1 MDHAGFWR
9 RVRRPRAILA
19 AAGVLVAA
27 MAGGALAQDGP
38 LDQPPG
44 AEKLDP
50 TSPEVA
56 KRAHAARVKT
66 IAERPPAFWHEV
78 FPHLL
83 KDVTLE
89 RLKTEKGAVVIVRAY
104 AKSPEGDEIPFPY
117 VYTLR
122 EVNTDRIRVVF
133 LRKRGTFGQLGW
145 GVAVVPPGRYVP
157 TGVPAKVNIHLQ
169 TDGTLAHRIRL
180 PLGSAKIA
188 SEKGVRVEAGE
199 VVYLGT
205 EVDSFGQKKPPPS
218 SIQVLDESAAALAYA
233 QRELP
238 AFAPHLQ
245 TRLLPSVDP
254 VELQ

>member
-1 MDHAGFWR
+1 MHHEPWR
-9 RVRRPRAILA
+9 RARRPMAILA
-19 AAGVLVAA
+19 FASMLAGA
-27 MAGGALAQDGP
+27 MASGAQAQDGP
-38 LDQPPG
+38 IDQPPG

-50 TSPEVA
+50 AAPEVM

-66 IAERPPAFWHEV
+66 IAEMPPAFWHEV
-78 FPHLL
+78 YPDLL

-89 RLKTEKGAVVIVRAY
+89 RLRTEKGAVVIVRAY
-104 AKSPEGDEIPFPY
+104 AKSPDGDEIPFPY

-122 EVNTDRIRVVF
+122 EVNTDRVRVVF
-133 LRKRGTFGQLGW
+133 LRKRGSMAQLGW

-169 TDGTLAHRIRL
+169 SDGTLAHKIRL
-180 PLGSAKIA
+180 PLGSARIA
-188 SEKGVRVEAGE
+188 IDKGVRVEAGE

-205 EVDSFGQKKPPPS
+205 EVDSFAEKKPPPR
-218 SIQVLDESAAALAYA
+218 SIQVLDESAAARAYA
-233 QRELP
+233 QAELP
-238 AFAPHLQ
+238 SFAPHLQ